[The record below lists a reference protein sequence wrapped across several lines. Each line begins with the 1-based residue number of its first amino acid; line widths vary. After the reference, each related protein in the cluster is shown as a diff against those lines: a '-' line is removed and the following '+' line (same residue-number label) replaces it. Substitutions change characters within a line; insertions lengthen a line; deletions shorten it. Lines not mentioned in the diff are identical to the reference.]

1 MTLFIYLGVLY
12 IVFFITLYNWKS
24 LTNSDFQFL
33 FWLII
38 LTTCVESAGIYHL
51 KILGKGHP
59 WVYKVYQLFEYPL
72 ICLYFFTILKN
83 GTIRKLIYVSMALS
97 TLYITILL
105 THPDRYE
112 FLNRY
117 KFLLIA
123 FFIVIWSIAYFK
135 SLLNTEIVLNIKKD
149 PHFYVNTGFLLFFGG
164 SFFLMGLIF
173 YIKERDINL
182 ARNLYSINHVLNI
195 FYYSLL
201 AYGFICHSK
210 SMKS

>member
-12 IVFFITLYNWKS
+12 IVFFITLFYWKS
-24 LTNSDFQFL
+24 LINSDFQFL

-38 LTTCVESAGIYHL
+38 LTTCVESTGIYHL

-83 GTIRKLIYVSMALS
+83 GTIRKLIYVSMAVS
-97 TLYITILL
+97 TLYIVILL
-105 THPDRYE
+105 IYPDRYE

-123 FFIVIWSIAYFK
+123 FFIVIWSVSYFK
-135 SLLNTEIVLNIKKD
+135 SLLNIEIVLNIKKD
-149 PHFYVNTGFLLFFGG
+149 PHFYINTGFLLFFGG